1 MDTWFLFALLTV
13 FAWGGSDLFSKM
25 GSKREDIYSHW
36 KMVIAVGFVMGIHA
50 VMQLLTVDEAYSIAH
65 FVKYLPVSLLYILAM
80 VLGYA
85 GLRYLELSVSS
96 PVCNASGAIAMILFL
111 VLMGETM
118 TSLQA
123 VAVTLVCVGVLLLAV
138 FEKVDADKLRT
149 LEKVKPDTKYITG
162 AVAIFLPILY
172 AFIDGVASFLDG
184 LVLDGM
190 YADYGWAL
198 SEYEANISYEL
209 TFLACALGALFYL
222 LAVKKQKIRLWDE
235 RPKFIGALCETAGQ
249 FTYVY
254 AMADTPVLAAPM
266 IASYSVMSAILSHI
280 FLKERLSAKYYP
292 VILLVMAGIF
302 ILGME

>member
-1 MDTWFLFALLTV
+1 MNSWFIFALLTV

-36 KMVIAVGFVMGIHA
+36 KLVIAVGFVMGLHA
-50 VMQLLTVDEAYSIAH
+50 IIQLLTVDKAYSISH
-65 FVKYLPVSLLYILAM
+65 LITYLPISLMYIFAM

-96 PVCNASGAIAMILFL
+96 PVCNTSGAIAMVLFL
-111 VLMGETM
+111 VLMNETM

-123 VAVTLVCVGVLLLAV
+123 VAVGCVCIGVILLAV
-138 FEKVDADKLRT
+138 FEKVDGDKQRA
-149 LEKVKPDTKYITG
+149 LEKHKSDAKYITG

-172 AFIDGVASFLDG
+172 AIIDGVTSFLDG
-184 LVLDGM
+184 LVLDGKF
-190 YADYGWAL
+190 ADYGWAL

-222 LAVKKQKIRLWDE
+222 LVIRKQKIRLWDE
-235 RPKFIGALCETAGQ
+235 KPKLAGALCETAGQ
-249 FTYVY
+249 FTYVF

-266 IASYSVMSAILSHI
+266 IASYSVVSAILSHI

-292 VILLVMAGIF
+292 VILLVMIGVF
-302 ILGME
+302 VLGME